1 MEIIKNNLITIIVM
15 IILIYLCLIKNK
27 TNNKNIYVLLRIKNE
42 NLDEINKCLNSY
54 RKQKFKNKK
63 LIILNHFDNLNEFVI
78 NYCNKYNDTTLY
90 SSSDINPYSLK
101 IILNDLN
108 IKLNQIIVPIDSND
122 YFNDNNI
129 LLNIINNK
137 IQSNNK
143 KDFKNNKIQYFYYR
157 K

>member
-78 NYCNKYNDTTLY
+78 NYCNKYNDGKDQLPMY
-90 SSSDINPYSLK
+90 
-101 IILNDLN
+101 
-108 IKLNQIIVPIDSND
+108 
-122 YFNDNNI
+122 DNLMNGGCKEYCKSI
-129 LLNIINNK
+129 
-137 IQSNNK
+137 SGAH
-143 KDFKNNKIQYFYYR
+143 
-157 K
+157 